1 MFHLAIAQCV
11 VTSVTPRAEL
21 SYTRT
26 LAEFYDS

>member
-1 MFHLAIAQCV
+1 MFHLPITRCS